1 MVPVEHR
8 LEPRVATT
16 LSVRVVVSEDYV
28 VPVRIR
34 NVSSHGLF
42 VESEAPFP
50 RNAMV
55 RIELPAS
62 AASGKPPLRIPAY
75 VVHTTDRGAGL
86 MLTGDDEQ
94 CVQVLR
100 QLVREAADAGL
111 RWRRSEAR
119 LG

>member
-1 MVPVEHR
+1 MTPVEHR
-8 LEPRVATT
+8 LEPRVNTM

-42 VESEAPFP
+42 VESDAPFP
-50 RNAMV
+50 RNALV
-55 RIELPAS
+55 RIELPV
-62 AASGKPPLRIPAY
+62 AAAPEGPPLRFSAY

-86 MLTGDDEQ
+86 MLMGENEQ
-94 CVQVLR
+94 CVKVLR
-100 QLVREAADAGL
+100 QLVREAAGAGL
-111 RWRRSEAR
+111 KWRRNEAR